1 MNIEATLTHVAWSQ
15 EAASDGHPNEGAM
28 GTEVWTREDR
38 GGSKKQAKED
48 IFPWSG
54 DIQRPLNLAAVRGV
68 WKRLRKTEVRQENSE
83 VAA

>member
-1 MNIEATLTHVAWSQ
+1 
-15 EAASDGHPNEGAM
+15 M
-28 GTEVWTREDR
+28 GTEVWTREGR

-68 WKRLRKTEVRQENSE
+68 
-83 VAA
+83 